1 MGFKF
6 KQAETGGG
14 DFFSVKDLAASGA
27 RVMVRPTQFVP
38 QKNFGGHFTSD
49 SLEADVVNLETGTA
63 YYQVDIKNSVPMKG
77 LKELIGDLALVRF
90 SFGKK
95 QVQGNPVILF
105 ENVTDDETVAL
116 ANTYLGAHPG
126 FETGEDR
133 NRVQVEELA
142 AKQTVNQNAPT
153 PTPAPDP
160 VAQAAQ
166 AFVSAGA
173 ASGDQNANTVSA
185 TVFAGLPPEAQQK
198 MLASGVQVV

>member
-14 DFFSVKDLAASGA
+14 DFFNVKDLAASGA
-27 RVMVRPTQFVP
+27 RVMVRPTAFVP
-38 QKNFGGHFTSD
+38 NKNFGGHFTTD
-49 SLEADVVNLETGTA
+49 SLEADVVNLDTGTA

-95 QVQGNPVILF
+95 QVQGNPVVLF

-126 FETGEDR
+126 FETGADR
-133 NRVQVEELA
+133 A
-142 AKQTVNQNAPT
+142 AAAEGSVDTSAPVTVPAQTAPT
-153 PTPAPDP
+153 PDP

-173 ASGDQNANTVSA
+173 ASGDQGANTVSA
-185 TVFAGLPPEAQQK
+185 AVFAGLPPEAQQK

>member
-90 SFGKK
+90 SFGRK

-105 ENVTDDETVAL
+105 ENVTDEETVAL

-126 FETGEDR
+126 FETGADR
-133 NRVQVEELA
+133 LASQVEE
-142 AKQTVNQNAPT
+142 NQAPAQA
-153 PTPAPDP
+153 PAPAPATPDP